1 MNISDE
7 RRLTRLINKYGEDD
21 EYVKMFR
28 SQMNTKEIGKSA
40 QDLYITGMVQKFPEK
55 AKWTSR

>member
-28 SQMNTKEIGKSA
+28 SQKNTKEIGKSA

-55 AKWTSR
+55 AK